1 MASEELLNETS
12 VEEEIKEYVTFTD
25 ITGSGRE
32 IELAVMDEFEFDKKL
47 YVVGAL
53 IEDDRV
59 NDENLFIY
67 RLLLKGEDDY
77 SVEKITDIK
86 EYETVAKAYVEM

>member
-67 RLLLKGEDDY
+67 RLLLKGKDDY